1 MALAAR
7 KGSSSWAAAA
17 AAAGALGPV
26 EPATAGGVAAAVHG
40 ARVLALAGS
49 LDAAYV
55 VGSRAV
61 RLAGLAA
68 FAPSAAG
75 EGAAGSE
82 GGGAYGACGA
92 CEALLLPGLT
102 CRVSTRRATAKRLS
116 RRGQRSGG
124 RAAVEA
130 VCGRCGRHEV
140 LGYGS
145 APRELRDRR
154 RTEASGIAP
163 PGAGK
168 GRRKGQDKERRKS
181 ADKGASAIA
190 LASAKALGVLAA
202 ARQAKALEQQAPQ
215 TLLERLEAGG
225 GRPSAASPPVQPVKR
240 TGAALSSGK
249 AKQAKV
255 SAPPQASPEPSK
267 PSSTLAGFL
276 QALNKR
282 S

>member
-1 MALAAR
+1 
-7 KGSSSWAAAA
+7 
-17 AAAGALGPV
+17 
-26 EPATAGGVAAAVHG
+26 
-40 ARVLALAGS
+40 
-49 LDAAYV
+49 
-55 VGSRAV
+55 
-61 RLAGLAA
+61 
-68 FAPSAAG
+68 
-75 EGAAGSE
+75 
-82 GGGAYGACGA
+82 
-92 CEALLLPGLT
+92 
-102 CRVSTRRATAKRLS
+102 
-116 RRGQRSGG
+116 
-124 RAAVEA
+124 
-130 VCGRCGRHEV
+130 V

-225 GRPSAASPPVQPVKR
+225 VRPSAASPPVQPQPPAKR